1 MKIEN
6 GNYYDVN
13 DEIINEGDYVKMPN
27 MSGAHKVY
35 RTEDNELGI
44 DSTNPKWIEIGRAC
58 ECEFGIYPFTIYD
71 MPEKVVL
78 TSA

>member
-6 GNYYDVN
+6 GKYYDIN
-13 DEIINEGDYVKMPN
+13 NEIINEGDYVKF
-27 MSGAHKVY
+27 SGEDGLNKVY
-35 RTEDNELGI
+35 MTEDNELGI
-44 DSTNPKWIEIGRAC
+44 DATNPKWIETGRAC